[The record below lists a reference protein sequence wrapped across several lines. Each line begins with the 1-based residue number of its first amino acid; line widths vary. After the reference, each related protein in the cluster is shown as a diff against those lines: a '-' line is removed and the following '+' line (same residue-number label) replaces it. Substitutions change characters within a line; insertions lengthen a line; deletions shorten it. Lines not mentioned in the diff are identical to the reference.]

1 MRFICGSLVGL
12 GKLKFNDWIIIMRWN
27 IIFTFSALCHFSTK
41 ELSLKIISN
50 FLFFMVIFRL
60 PPQISPAFIKKYCSR
75 DQKIKFTAN
84 IKIVVLSNFYV
95 FWMTHLPSQ
104 IRCFNS
110 NIKYLHFYS
119 LSIGPKFVSF
129 EISGKIWNFLD

>member
-1 MRFICGSLVGL
+1 MEYYFLI
-12 GKLKFNDWIIIMRWN
+12 
-27 IIFTFSALCHFSTK
+27 ALCHFSTQ

-75 DQKIKFTAN
+75 DQKLKFTAN
-84 IKIVVLSNFYV
+84 IKIVVLNNFYV
-95 FWMTHLPSQ
+95 FWTTHLPSQ

-129 EISGKIWNFLD
+129 EIWFGFYFHEASRPPSCKNKVQ